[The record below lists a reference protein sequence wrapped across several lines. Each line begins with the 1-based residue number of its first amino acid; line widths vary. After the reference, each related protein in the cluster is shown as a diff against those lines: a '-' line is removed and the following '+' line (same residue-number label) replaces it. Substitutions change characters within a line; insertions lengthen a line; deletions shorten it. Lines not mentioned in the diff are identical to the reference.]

1 MTSNFWSRGT
11 SLQQLELLHHHQSI
25 WTTSPSGESQEQ
37 LMERLVTMASATIA
51 IRSSQQTDSNQSKRL
66 CKSPKLLRGS
76 NRSVTTGSVDMV
88 PDNTIPTPTRVVGG
102 ASIFTSFLGV
112 DLTKC
117 MLVEPT
123 GLIDIDSNGSVPR
136 LLVDTSGDCAI
147 AINPSS
153 QFEAISV
160 QHGGNSETKK
170 TSNLVQFLAPR
181 PARLLMLT
189 SQHHF
194 IPCRII
200 SAFIQSCLRSRQ
212 RH

>member
-1 MTSNFWSRGT
+1 
-11 SLQQLELLHHHQSI
+11 
-25 WTTSPSGESQEQ
+25 
-37 LMERLVTMASATIA
+37 
-51 IRSSQQTDSNQSKRL
+51 
-66 CKSPKLLRGS
+66 
-76 NRSVTTGSVDMV
+76 MV
-88 PDNTIPTPTRVVGG
+88 PDNTIPTPTRGVGS
-102 ASIFTSFLGV
+102 ASIVAKFLGV

-160 QHGGNSETKK
+160 RHGGNSETKK

-181 PARLLMLT
+181 PARLFDVDVPT
-189 SQHHF
+189 SF
-194 IPCRII
+194 RLFCSLSLAP
-200 SAFIQSCLRSRQ
+200 SRSIVGGS
-212 RH
+212 HGLDPVVDLKVLF